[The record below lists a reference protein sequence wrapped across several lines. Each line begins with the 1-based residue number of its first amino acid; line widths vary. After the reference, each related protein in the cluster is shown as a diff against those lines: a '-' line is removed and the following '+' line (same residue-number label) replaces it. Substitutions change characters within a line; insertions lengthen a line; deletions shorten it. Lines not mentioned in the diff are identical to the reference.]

1 MRCTYAVAL
10 VVLASTPLTLAQ
22 NDLPTFRAESAS
34 AFVWGDDNP
43 STAVSSSIHDPVTG
57 NVIHKLSHA
66 GIEVSSQ
73 AGFESIGYGAV
84 GELLSVTTTIANNT
98 GSDLSVRRGG
108 ATIDGH
114 VAFPLSVVPTNKGLT
129 RRGRTQVW
137 ELTKMTCFL
146 SGFLARENYFS
157 PSDSSRV
164 FTVPPKSAS
173 KISFITQDP
182 RKYPFRCSMEGCYP
196 TGTMRFYV
204 TINTTDYI
212 FIWQG
217 RSSVDCGK

>member
-1 MRCTYAVAL
+1 MRCAYAVAL
-10 VVLASTPLTLAQ
+10 VVLGSTSLTLAQ
-22 NDLPTFRAESAS
+22 NDLPTFRAKGAS
-34 AFVWGDDNP
+34 AFVWGDDNY
-43 STAVSSSIHDPVTG
+43 SSAVSSSIHDPVTG

-73 AGFESIGYGAV
+73 AGFESIGYGAA
-84 GELLSVTTTIANNT
+84 GELLSFTTTIANNT
-98 GSDLSVRRGG
+98 ESELSVRRGG
-108 ATIDGH
+108 ASIEGH

-129 RRGRTQVW
+129 RRKRTQAW

-146 SGFLARENYFS
+146 NGFLAHENYFS
-157 PSDSSRV
+157 PNDSSRV
-164 FTVPPKSAS
+164 FTVPPKSAL
-173 KISFITQDP
+173 KVSFVTQDP

-212 FIWQG
+212 FVWPG
-217 RSSVDCGK
+217 RSSVNCGK

>member
-1 MRCTYAVAL
+1 MRGTYVVTLA
-10 VVLASTPLTLAQ
+10 VLASALLGFAQ
-22 NDLPTFRAESAS
+22 SDQPTFRAEGAS
-34 AFVWGDDNP
+34 AFVWGDDNY
-43 STAVSSSIHDPVTG
+43 SSAVSSSIHDPLTG

-73 AGFESIGYGAV
+73 AGFESIGYGAA
-84 GELLSVTTTIANNT
+84 GELLSFTTTIANNT

-108 ATIDGH
+108 ASIDGH
-114 VAFPLSVVPTNKGLT
+114 ATFPLSVVPTNKGLT
-129 RRGRTQVW
+129 RRERTQVW

-146 SGFLARENYFS
+146 SGFLAHENYFS
-157 PSDSSRV
+157 PNDSSRV

-204 TINTTDYI
+204 TINTTDYV
-212 FIWQG
+212 FIWPG
-217 RSSVDCGK
+217 RSSVNCGK

>member
-1 MRCTYAVAL
+1 MRGTYAVT
-10 VVLASTPLTLAQ
+10 LAFLAFRFSTFAQ
-22 NDLPTFRAESAS
+22 NDVPNFKAEGAS

-43 STAVSSSIHDPVTG
+43 SSAVSSSIHDPVTG

-73 AGFESIGYGAV
+73 TGFESIGHGAA
-84 GELLSVTTTIANNT
+84 GELLSFTTTIANNT
-98 GSDLSVRRGG
+98 ESDLSVRRGG
-108 ATIDGH
+108 ASIDGH
-114 VAFPLSVVPTNKGLT
+114 VAFPLSVLPTNKGLT
-129 RRGRTQVW
+129 RRERTQVW

-157 PSDSSRV
+157 SNDSSRV

-196 TGTMRFYV
+196 TGTTRFYV

-212 FIWQG
+212 FVWPG
-217 RSSVDCGK
+217 RSSVNCGK

>member
-1 MRCTYAVAL
+1 MRRTYAVAL
-10 VVLASTPLTLAQ
+10 AFLSFRFFTFAQ
-22 NDLPTFRAESAS
+22 NDVPNFRAEGAS
-34 AFVWGDDNP
+34 AFVWGDDNY
-43 STAVSSSIHDPVTG
+43 SSAVSSSIHDPVTG

-73 AGFESIGYGAV
+73 AGFESIGHGAV
-84 GELLSVTTTIANNT
+84 GELLSFTTTIANNT
-98 GSDLSVRRGG
+98 ESELSVRRGG
-108 ATIDGH
+108 ASIEGH
-114 VAFPLSVVPTNKGLT
+114 VAFPLLVVPTNKGLT
-129 RRGRTQVW
+129 RRKRTQAW

-157 PSDSSRV
+157 PNDSSRV
-164 FTVPPKSAS
+164 LTVPAKSAL
-173 KISFITQDP
+173 KVSFITQDP

-212 FIWQG
+212 FVWPG
-217 RSSVDCGK
+217 RSSVNCGK